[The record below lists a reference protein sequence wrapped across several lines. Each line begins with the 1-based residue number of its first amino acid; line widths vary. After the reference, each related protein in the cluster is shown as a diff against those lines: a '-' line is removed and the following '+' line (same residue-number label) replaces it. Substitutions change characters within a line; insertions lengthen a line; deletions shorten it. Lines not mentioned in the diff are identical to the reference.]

1 VASTTELQPL
11 ARRLWDDARRRPTN
25 LRPTALPLPLRVL
38 AVLTW
43 FGAAVMLAFGFIP
56 GVFDAEEHSLFGGEL
71 VFRYTSIWPLL
82 CGIAVGSGIAAVGY
96 LYTATGEDAPR
107 HHTALAWLAG
117 VATPLIP
124 VLIVA
129 IDRTWQIIPAALCW
143 LVAAALVV
151 AALHVRRRAYSPWV
165 GFVLAC
171 LVAAPW
177 VPSIVA
183 NIRFGLAL
191 HATPPMDPNDL
202 LSFLIADVSTP
213 TYVPGIAIAF
223 VAAMATG
230 GVALAAHSRAALAHN
245 VSRHPGGWR
254 VAAVLCG
261 LAVVVIA
268 LEVSGVAG
276 VSSGF
281 LEGYWSLGSLSS
293 WPHAILTAAAIAFV
307 TQRSFR
313 SPLLQRGD
321 VATTLA
327 VGVSALAVQIVVAVV
342 MTLNLVANAIGG
354 PMTTGFGVP
363 GGLELVIMWV
373 ALLAVVPVAVLSR
386 FRGTVGQSVARIALL
401 YLVPVYVGVTASQ
414 LGFEIYFTFWAKA
427 SQVAMCL
434 TVVACIA
441 TVLGLLGKQTA
452 IPAEMANRLALI
464 PLLIVSG
471 TSWLPAVVATPLTP
485 IIAVA
490 AALYALLW
498 TLPAASGD
506 AKAHSGVVLT
516 VSAQLLLVAAAAA
529 IVNVYPDVSADDP
542 TLALLFFAVPLSALL
557 CAKVVSEAPVGGD
570 LESLELHA
578 SGQRSVDQQVGSGD
592 EARCRTTEEHHGIG
606 DFPRGRHAS
615 GGVEGER

>member
-1 VASTTELQPL
+1 VASTTEQPPL

-25 LRPTALPLPLRVL
+25 LRPAALPLPLRLL
-38 AVLTW
+38 AIVTW
-43 FGAAVMLAFGFIP
+43 LGAAIMLAFGFIP
-56 GVFDAEEHSLFGGEL
+56 GVFDAEEYSLFDGQLE
-71 VFRYTSIWPLL
+71 FRYTVIWPLL
-82 CGIAVGSGIAAVGY
+82 CGIAIGSGIAAVGY
-96 LYTATGEDAPR
+96 LHSATGEDAPR

-117 VATPLIP
+117 VVTPVIP
-124 VLIVA
+124 VLILA
-129 IDRTWQIIPAALCW
+129 IDRTWQTIPALICW
-143 LVAAALVV
+143 LAAAALVV
-151 AALHVRRRAYSPWV
+151 AAIHIRRRPFSPWV
-165 GFVLAC
+165 SVAIAC

-177 VPSIVA
+177 VPAIVA

-202 LSFLIADVSTP
+202 LPFLIADISTP

-230 GVALAAHSRAALAHN
+230 GVALAAHSRAALVHT

-254 VAAVLCG
+254 IAAVLCL
-261 LAVVVIA
+261 LAVVVLA
-268 LEVSGVAG
+268 LEVTGVAG

-281 LEGYWSLGSLSS
+281 LEGYWSLGELSS
-293 WPHAILTAAAIAFV
+293 WPHAILTAVAIAFL

-342 MTLNLVANAIGG
+342 TTVNLVGNAING
-354 PMTTGFGVP
+354 PMYTGFAP
-363 GGLELVIMWV
+363 PAGLELVIMWV
-373 ALLAVVPVAVLSR
+373 ALLAVVPVAVRSR
-386 FRGTVGQSVARIALL
+386 FRGTIGQSVARIALL
-401 YLVPVYVGVTASQ
+401 YLIPVYVGVTASQ

-434 TVVACIA
+434 TVIACLA

-452 IPAEMANRLALI
+452 VPAEMANRLALI
-464 PLLIVSG
+464 PLLIISG
-471 TSWLPAVVATPLTP
+471 TSWLPAVIATPLTP
-485 IIAVA
+485 IIAVT

-498 TLPAASGD
+498 TLPAASD
-506 AKAHSGVVLT
+506 DYRAHSGVVLT

-542 TLALLFFAVPLSALL
+542 TLALLFFGVPLSALL
-557 CAKVVSEAPVGGD
+557 CAKVVTEAPVSGAREP
-570 LESLELHA
+570 LEFGA
-578 SGQRSVDQQVGSGD
+578 S
-592 EARCRTTEEHHGIG
+592 
-606 DFPRGRHAS
+606 AS
-615 GGVEGER
+615 